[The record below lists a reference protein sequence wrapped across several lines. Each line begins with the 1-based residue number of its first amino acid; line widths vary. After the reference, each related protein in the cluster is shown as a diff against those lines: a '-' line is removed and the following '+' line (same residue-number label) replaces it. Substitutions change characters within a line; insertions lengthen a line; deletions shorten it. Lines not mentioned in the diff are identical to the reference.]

1 MEIAITTRDE
11 ADTAAV
17 LHALG
22 NVPDGEGRNVTLRN
36 PPRVAAPA
44 RNADAPRVPQPR
56 RAGAA
61 EPEPHRAREVAPFLA
76 RRVWDHVVGDGPEC
90 PICYDQIR
98 DFSTFCLLS
107 CGHEMHKACYQR
119 AEGACCICRA

>member
-1 MEIAITTRDE
+1 MEIAITTRDGRHGRRAPRARQRARQGGQE
-11 ADTAAV
+11 RHAPQSAAR
-17 LHALG
+17 
-22 NVPDGEGRNVTLRN
+22 P
-36 PPRVAAPA
+36 APA
-44 RNADAPRVPQPR
+44 RNADAPRAPQPR